1 MGWMSLSTRK
11 KVEIEDESKSA
22 KLSPGD
28 VQLRDK
34 HAQLIDEQIEIRQLI
49 ACA

>member
-1 MGWMSLSTRK
+1 MGSMSLSTRK
-11 KVEIEDESKSA
+11 KVERKDESRREK
-22 KLSPGD
+22 SPGD

-34 HAQLIDEQIEIRQLI
+34 HAQFVDEQIENRQLI